1 MKKESRYKG
10 FHRTVAWVLAAAAI
24 FQMVSVAFSKP
35 NKK

>member
-1 MKKESRYKG
+1 MKNESRYRG

-24 FQMVSVAFSKP
+24 FQMVSVAFVKP